1 GEGEELVE
9 LKGDGCSSTGEATVV
24 PAQQFL
30 LIRLDD
36 AAERAVRLA
45 CARADFADRG
55 LGRHPLVDQVRREHR
70 PSSAAAGKA
79 VDEDLL
85 ALRNLR
91 VDECHELRDLIEGRR
106 GEILDADLL
115 VLEARVLD
123 LERVQPVT
131 FEAHDDR
138 VAHLPQ
144 AGEVPL
150 HVRRAREACATA
162 GGSRVVRDL
171 HAASATRRAYST

>member
-1 GEGEELVE
+1 MTPR
-9 LKGDGCSSTGEATVV
+9 SV
-24 PAQQFL
+24 PYAL
-30 LIRLDD
+30 L
-36 AAERAVRLA
+36 
-45 CARADFADRG
+45 ARADFADRG

-91 VDECHELRDLIEGRR
+91 VDEGHEMVDLIEGRR

-150 HVRRAREACATA
+150 HVRRARKAREAAA
-162 GGSRVVRDL
+162 VNRVVQHL
-171 HAASATRRAYST
+171 HAVSPTRRTNSK